1 MSFRHISVE
10 QTKKHMKENG
20 NCLRSDEILE
30 IPVHL
35 DSEKAGKDSMCCR
48 IYFAEIFPF
57 SFQRPQIFSNFIIV
71 SL

>member
-1 MSFRHISVE
+1 MSVRRISVE

-30 IPVHL
+30 IPIHL
-35 DSEKAGKDSMCCR
+35 DSEKGGKDSVCHR

-57 SFQRPQIFSNFIIV
+57 LFQRPQIF
-71 SL
+71 